1 MNRERVD
8 TVKPVNVEQLRNQ
21 AADFDVWLSSKE
33 VRVAKPEIRIPTLSE
48 QRLGSLMDDRP
59 MATYRRLI
67 KHLLTLP
74 EHEQLPVYMYMC
86 GFPDEDIQGVFGAD
100 AIESSV
106 EVLRA
111 YELTLQE
118 SLPVQTP
125 AKAIAQKAVETVVTL
140 PRQRSNPASRP
151 VPTKI
156 EEASHPDDLEGIED
170 EFNEDV
176 AHIDIVRQYIKEAAK
191 HKLLTAEEE
200 VLYGQQVQ
208 AGIAAQEML
217 DASEDDL
224 SDEKRVELL
233 QTIEDAQRAR
243 DKFTKANLRL
253 VISIARRYP
262 NASLSLLDH
271 IQEGNIGLMR
281 AVEKFDPNRGYKFS
295 GHATWWIREAIA
307 RTNHENSRDIRIP
320 AQVSGKIRQ
329 LGKATAELTYELG
342 RHPTKEELAAAM
354 ELPVEKIVL
363 FRQYLR
369 DMPSLD
375 APISTNEGSET
386 MGSQIADQRTY
397 KSAEE
402 SLNGEMLRKVLGTLT
417 ERQCRVVMY
426 AYGLVDGVQYTVPQ
440 IARRMHIGNKAVQF
454 ALDEAEQLLR
464 GNPHLQEMYEAIND

>member
-59 MATYRRLI
+59 MATYRKLI

-74 EHEQLPVYMYMC
+74 EHEQLPAYMYMC

-125 AKAIAQKAVETVVTL
+125 AEAIAKKAVKTVVTL

-151 VPTKI
+151 VPAKI
-156 EEASHPDDLEGIED
+156 EEDFHPDDLEVIED
-170 EFNEDV
+170 ELNEDV
-176 AHIDIVRQYIKEAAK
+176 AHVDIVRRYIKEAAK
-191 HKLLTAEEE
+191 YRLLSAEEE
-200 VLYGQQVQ
+200 VFYGQQIQ
-208 AGIAAQEML
+208 AGIAAQKVL
-217 DASEDDL
+217 DADEVL
-224 SDEKRVELL
+224 SDEKKAELS
-233 QTIEDAQRAR
+233 QIVKDAQYAR
-243 DKFTKANLRL
+243 DVFVKANLRL

-281 AVEKFDPNRGYKFS
+281 AVEKFDPSKGNKFS
-295 GHATWWIREAIA
+295 GHGTWWIREAIA

-320 AQVSGKIRQ
+320 AGVSGKIRQ
-329 LGKATAELTYELG
+329 LGKVTTEMTYDLG
-342 RHPTKEELAAAM
+342 RYPTNEELAREM
-354 ELPVEKIVL
+354 ELPVDKIIL
-363 FRQYLR
+363 FQQYLYGI
-369 DMPSLD
+369 PSLD
-375 APISTNEGSET
+375 APISSDDGGGTFGSR
-386 MGSQIADQRTY
+386 IADPRAQRY
-397 KSAEE
+397 VD
-402 SLNGEMLRKVLGTLT
+402 EMYNQEILT
-417 ERQCRVVMY
+417 DALSQLSERQCRIV
-426 AYGLVDGVQYTVPQ
+426 ALTYGLQDGQKHTAQQVADMLGISQGLVRQEIRTS
-440 IARRMHIGNKAVQF
+440 K
-454 ALDEAEQLLR
+454 DLLR
-464 GNPHLQEMYEAIND
+464 QYPGLQEIYNEMGD